1 MSEPT
6 LLFSVFL
13 DGWKVIG
20 GSLSNVLVER
30 EPYIQKSIAM
40 IDTKAL
46 LSPFHEVPIFAFL
59 KVETSK

>member
-1 MSEPT
+1 MESN
-6 LLFSVFL
+6 F
-13 DGWKVIG
+13 G

-59 KVETSK
+59 KVETSKRGVLNEV